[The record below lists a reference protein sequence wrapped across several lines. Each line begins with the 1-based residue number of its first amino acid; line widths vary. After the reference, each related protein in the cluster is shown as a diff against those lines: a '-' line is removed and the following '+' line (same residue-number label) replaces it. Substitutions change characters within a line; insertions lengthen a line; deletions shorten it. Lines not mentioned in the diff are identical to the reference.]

1 MDVDGKANG
10 RALFSRNVDIRERG
24 GAGDIDSRWNE
35 EAARDGKRLDGLV
48 DRTRS
53 NALHVDGNPVLY
65 HAGYGPG
72 DGRRG

>member
-1 MDVDGKANG
+1 MHLDGKANG
-10 RALFSRNVDIRERG
+10 SALLACDIDVRERG
-24 GAGDIDSRWNE
+24 GTGDVNSSRDE
-35 EAARDGKRLDGLV
+35 EAARDSKRLDGLV
-48 DRTRS
+48 DRTRP